1 MSNIFSNIPDSLP
14 EEMFTTLLQSKNIR
28 IERIVSK
35 GQITTDREWYDQK
48 QSEWII
54 LLEGA
59 AILSF
64 PNDEDLSLSKGDF
77 YNIPAHTKHRV
88 KWTDPSR
95 ETIWLAI
102 FY

>member
-1 MSNIFSNIPDSLP
+1 MSNIFSEIPDTLP
-14 EEMFTTLLQSKNIR
+14 EEIFTTLLEDKFIR

-35 GQITTDREWYDQK
+35 GQTTTDREWYDQK
-48 QSEWII
+48 QNEWII

-64 PNDEDLSLSKGDF
+64 PHDEDLPLSKGDF